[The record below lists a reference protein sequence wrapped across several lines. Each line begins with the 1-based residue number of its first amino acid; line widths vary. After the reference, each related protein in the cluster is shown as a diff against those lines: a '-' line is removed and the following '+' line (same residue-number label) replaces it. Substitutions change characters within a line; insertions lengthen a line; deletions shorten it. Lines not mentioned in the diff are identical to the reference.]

1 MLGGWYHPHRIAV
14 FERGTCLLERK
25 CRKADSGLVKFQQ
38 IQTKFL
44 VSFLSFSY
52 RCIDYFLL
60 PKSCVS
66 LTFSASGSFLATAH
80 VDDLGIYLWNNQ
92 SLYTQ
97 VSLRA
102 LEKDF
107 EPKTAPLPGSAVK
120 SSESEIEDSEQIEDD
135 EEFSSPEQIADALV
149 TLSLLPDSRWKN
161 LLSLD
166 AIKVSYLDLTLVRFI
181 IIVCIYF
188 NLLTETKQA

>member
-1 MLGGWYHPHRIAV
+1 
-14 FERGTCLLERK
+14 
-25 CRKADSGLVKFQQ
+25 
-38 IQTKFL
+38 
-44 VSFLSFSY
+44 
-52 RCIDYFLL
+52 
-60 PKSCVS
+60 
-66 LTFSASGSFLATAH
+66 
-80 VDDLGIYLWNNQ
+80 
-92 SLYTQ
+92 
-97 VSLRA
+97 LRA

>member
-1 MLGGWYHPHRIAV
+1 MISY
-14 FERGTCLLERK
+14 F
-25 CRKADSGLVKFQQ
+25 F
-38 IQTKFL
+38 F
-44 VSFLSFSY
+44 Y

-66 LTFSASGSFLATAH
+66 LTFSANGSFLATAH

-107 EPKTAPLPGSAVK
+107 DPKTAPLPGSAVK
-120 SSESEIEDSEQIEDD
+120 SSESEIEDTEQIEDE

-166 AIKVSYLDLTLVRFI
+166 AIKVSYLNLILLRFI
-181 IIVCIYF
+181 FIVCIF
-188 NLLTETKQA
+188 